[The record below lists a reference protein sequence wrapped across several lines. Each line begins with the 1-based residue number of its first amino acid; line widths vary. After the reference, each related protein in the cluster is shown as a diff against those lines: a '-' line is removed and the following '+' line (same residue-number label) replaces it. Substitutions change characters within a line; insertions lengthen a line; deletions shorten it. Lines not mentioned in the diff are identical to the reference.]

1 MNKNW
6 RALILIAALGFG
18 FGLSPV
24 AFAQEAPIAGGW
36 AETSTTD
43 PEVIAATRFAVARQS
58 RKQGSRISLT
68 SIDRAEVQVVAGLN
82 YKMGLSV
89 KTRGQSQKVTTVVY
103 KNLKRQYSLTSWEV
117 ENATSGSESATT
129 GSAIEQLVASLA
141 DAYTSKSL
149 GKLDAQ
155 RPYLGRF
162 RIVIEN
168 SLAEPNAKDRFEIRA
183 FNSLAK
189 AEQWLRSRETSDDSP
204 SREIK
209 PLKRCS
215 RGVCTYDFD
224 GGILHNQLYIKRVT
238 YGITRGRPYFK
249 TIYLLDGD

>member
-18 FGLSPV
+18 FGLSGV
-24 AFAQEAPIAGGW
+24 AYAQEEPIAGGW
-36 AETSTTD
+36 AGTSTTD
-43 PEVIAATRFAVARQS
+43 PEVIAATRFAIARQN

-82 YKMGLSV
+82 YKMWLNV

-117 ENATSGSESATT
+117 ENASSGSESTT
-129 GSAIEQLVASLA
+129 AGSAIEQLVASLA
-141 DAYTSKSL
+141 EAYTSKSL

-155 RPYLGRF
+155 RPYVGRF
-162 RIVIEN
+162 RIVVEN
-168 SLAEPNAKDRFEIRA
+168 SLAEPNAKDRFEIRT
-183 FNSLAK
+183 FNTLAR
-189 AEQWLRSRETSDDSP
+189 AEQWLRSQETSDDTP
-204 SREIK
+204 SRQTK
-209 PLKRCS
+209 PLKKCA

-224 GGILHNQLYIKRVT
+224 GGISHNQLYIKKVT

-249 TIYLLDGD
+249 TIYLLDGN